1 MTIALEELEVYQF
14 AEQVADVVWNICV
27 SWEKFSKDTIGKQL
41 VKAADSIGANIAE
54 GYGRFSFKENIQFCY
69 YARGSM
75 YEMQHWLRRAKKRNL
90 LSSEHELALTTILQ
104 SMAPMLNA
112 YIKSIKSQLAISQRM
127 TIGQ

>member
-1 MTIALEELEVYQF
+1 MIIPLEELEVYKLS
-14 AEQVADVVWNICV
+14 ENIADSIWEI
-27 SWEKFSKDTIGKQL
+27 SSQWEKFARETIGKQI
-41 VKAADSIGANIAE
+41 VRSADSIGANIAE